1 MQTYYYCQV
10 GFSPCA
16 SVFFLYFSLFFMCFM
31 CVCILYIFFVYIFCM
46 YLCVFVYICVYI
58 FVYILFFP
66 NVRKICSL
74 SSEQSIRYPC
84 SVQYICISPVLFCPV
99 FALSMYICMLCVFV
113 CIFVC
118 LCVCLCVF
126 PLEWNILCCIYAIYC
141 TFYRTY
147 VLVLQYLALY
157 GIICLQLNSGYVKT
171 ALICPHNPIL
181 VFLAFLAFQSSR
193 AL

>member
-1 MQTYYYCQV
+1 MPPKESPTHNGGVIASLVKCCSAKFSHTVYEQVMILSASFLDCLFLHFLKFFSQVTITYYYCQV
-10 GFSPCA
+10 CA
-16 SVFFLYFSLFFMCFM
+16 RPLWLALDLLFCPFLSF
-31 CVCILYIFFVYIFCM
+31 
-46 YLCVFVYICVYI
+46 
-58 FVYILFFP
+58 
-66 NVRKICSL
+66 
-74 SSEQSIRYPC
+74 
-84 SVQYICISPVLFCPV
+84 FCPV

-118 LCVCLCVF
+118 LCVFLCVF